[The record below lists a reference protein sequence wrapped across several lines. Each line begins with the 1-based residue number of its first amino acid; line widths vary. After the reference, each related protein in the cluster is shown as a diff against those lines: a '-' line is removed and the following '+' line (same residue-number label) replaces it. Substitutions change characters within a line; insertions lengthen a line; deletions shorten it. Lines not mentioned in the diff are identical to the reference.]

1 MSTFRFAIKARFS
14 GATLFEA
21 ELDAKWADSP
31 ERIKMGEAV
40 TQAVSKKADLGGA
53 NLGGADL
60 GGANLRGADLGDA
73 DLGGAD
79 LRGADLG
86 GANLYGANLRG
97 ADLYGADLRGAD
109 LRGADLI
116 VGGTRSDGYQFLVHK
131 EENGELMIRAGCRY
145 FSVVAARKHWA
156 DTRGGTQLGD
166 ESLEL
171 VDSLVRLAKI
181 IGWEVKE

>member
-1 MSTFRFAIKARFS
+1 MKIVHRES
-14 GATLFEA
+14 GKVLWE
-21 ELDAKWADSP
+21 DSKV
-31 ERIKMGEAV
+31 ESL
-40 TQAVSKKADLGGA
+40 QFA
-53 NLGGADL
+53 NLY
-60 GGANLRGADLGDA
+60 GANLRGAN
-73 DLGGAD
+73 
-79 LRGADLG
+79 LRGA
-86 GANLYGANLRG
+86 NLRGANLRG
-97 ADLYGADLRGAD
+97 ADLYGADLRGANLGGANLGGANLGGADLGGADLGGAD
-109 LRGADLI
+109 LRGADLYGADLYGANII
-116 VGGTRSDGYQFLVHK
+116 VGGTRSDGYQFLMHK